1 MITLIHGDD
10 LEKLEKSIIDL
21 TSGTKVERI
30 DGTKAKI
37 KELEEKILGKSLFG
51 DECIFLIE
59 GLFKSKVKKELIQFI
74 FLHAEDLSIVLI
86 ERSKLNKR
94 DLGAY
99 KFNAVIEHTLPQYY
113 FKFLD
118 DFYPGNSKNLEKLY
132 NELLKTMTAEQ
143 IYYSLIKRIRSL
155 IAVKT
160 SALSHSEIV
169 RFAPWQIGKLK
180 QQAKFW
186 QEKDLVDFYKKL
198 FEIET
203 KMKSSQM
210 PSALDK
216 YLDMTIITEL
226 N

>member
-10 LEKLEKSIIDL
+10 LEKIERSIIDL
-21 TSGTKVERI
+21 TAGVKIERI
-30 DGTKAKI
+30 DGAKLKI
-37 KELEEKILGKSLFG
+37 KELEEKLLGESLFG
-51 DECIFLIE
+51 EESVFLIE
-59 GLFKSKVKKELIQFI
+59 RLFKNKTKKDLFQFI
-74 FLHAEDLSIVLI
+74 FSHKDNLSIILI

-99 KFNAVIEHTLPQYY
+99 KFNTVIEHALPQYY

-118 DFYPGNSKNLEKLY
+118 DFYPGNSRNLDKLY
-132 NELLKTMTAEQ
+132 NELLKTFEPEQ
-143 IYYSLIKRIRSL
+143 IYYSLIKRLRSL

-160 SALSHSEIV
+160 NSLSHSEV
-169 RFAPWQIGKLK
+169 ARFAPWQMGKLK
-180 QQAKFW
+180 HQARLW
-186 QEKDLVDFYKKL
+186 EEKDLVNFYKKL
-198 FEIET
+198 FEIEV

-210 PSALDK
+210 PVSLDK